1 MAYDTKQRM
10 QPLVALRAIR
20 TLLRD
25 PERTDQ
31 VFVIIRAMSGNA
43 LQKAYARFLI
53 TSIGKTIVSERRQL
67 LDVLQ
72 DREALAKLPEGTLGR
87 HYLDFTEKEAITAD
101 GLVAAS
107 EDDQPINDPGLRLY
121 AERTRDM
128 HDLWHVITDYGRDT
142 FGESCLLA
150 FTYAQTR
157 NRGVGVIALVGLAK
171 LTKEIGSGVGS
182 AMWQA
187 YLGGRKAKWLPAQD
201 WEHLLTRP
209 LKEVRETLNI
219 GPPAKYQEKYASL
232 EMARA

>member
-20 TLLRD
+20 TLLSD

-31 VFVIIRAMSGNA
+31 VFLIIRAMSGNA
-43 LQKAYARFLI
+43 LKKAYARFLM
-53 TSIGKTIVSERRQL
+53 TSIGKTIVSEQREL
-67 LDVLQ
+67 LSVLQ
-72 DREALAKLPEGTLGR
+72 DREALEKLDPGTLGR
-87 HYLDFTEKEAITAD
+87 HYLNFTERESISAD

-107 EDDQPINDPGLRLY
+107 EEEQPIKDPGLHLY

-187 YLGGRKAKWLPAQD
+187 YLAGRKAEWLPAQD
-201 WEHLLTRP
+201 WEYLLTRP
-209 LKEVRETLNI
+209 LQEVRETLNI
-219 GPPAKYQEKYASL
+219 DPPEKYQEKSDSLKMAS
-232 EMARA
+232 A